1 MEHTE
6 NVELTVLYLIQKG
19 NDYLL
24 QDRIRMIGKKLH
36 YLMDTLIKMSLL

>member
-6 NVELTVLYLIQKG
+6 NVELTVLCLIQKG

-24 QDRIRMIGKKLH
+24 QDRMIGKGLH
-36 YLMDTLIKMSLL
+36 YLAGTLIKMSLL